1 MSLNM
6 SRLLGYAQKFRD
18 EHKSKTDS
26 QLRKMRDELLQEL
39 EELADAEEFHSF
51 QYAEANWEFDMT
63 ELLLKERK
71 QAA

>member
-1 MSLNM
+1 MS
-6 SRLLGYAQKFRD
+6 SLLGYAQKFRD
-18 EHKSKTDS
+18 EHESKTDS

-51 QYAEANWEFDMT
+51 LYADMNWELDMT

>member
-1 MSLNM
+1 M
-6 SRLLGYAQKFRD
+6 SRISRYAQKFRD

-39 EELADAEEFHSF
+39 EKLADAEEFHSF
-51 QYAEANWEFDMT
+51 LYAEMNWELDMI

>member
-1 MSLNM
+1 M
-6 SRLLGYAQKFRD
+6 SRISGYAQKFRD
-18 EHKSKTDS
+18 EHKSKTNS
-26 QLRKMRDELLQEL
+26 HLRKMRDELLQEL

-51 QYAEANWEFDMT
+51 LYAEMNWELDMT

>member
-1 MSLNM
+1 M
-6 SRLLGYAQKFRD
+6 SRLSGYAQKFRD
-18 EHKSKTDS
+18 QHKSKTDS

-51 QYAEANWEFDMT
+51 LYADVSWDLDMT

>member
-1 MSLNM
+1 M
-6 SRLLGYAQKFRD
+6 SRVSGYAQKFRD
-18 EHKSKTDS
+18 QHKSKTDS
-26 QLRKMRDELLQEL
+26 QLKKMRDELLQQL

-51 QYAEANWEFDMT
+51 QYAEANWELDMT

>member
-1 MSLNM
+1 M
-6 SRLLGYAQKFRD
+6 SRLSGYAQKFRD
-18 EHKSKTDS
+18 QHKSKTDS

-51 QYAEANWEFDMT
+51 LYADMNWELDMT
-63 ELLLKERK
+63 ELLLNERK

>member
-1 MSLNM
+1 M
-6 SRLLGYAQKFRD
+6 SRVSGHAQKFSD

-51 QYAEANWEFDMT
+51 LYAEMNW
-63 ELLLKERK
+63 
-71 QAA
+71 